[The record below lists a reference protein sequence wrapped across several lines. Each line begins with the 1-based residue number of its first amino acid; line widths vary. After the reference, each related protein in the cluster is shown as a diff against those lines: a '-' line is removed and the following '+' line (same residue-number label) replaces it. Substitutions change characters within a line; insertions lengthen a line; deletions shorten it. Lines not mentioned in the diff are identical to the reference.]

1 MAMEAESSRFSCL
14 PPDWIIAAR
23 EPWAS
28 WIRLRVPLSRGM
40 IREFNPDIPS
50 VDDCTFPKASQGEII
65 PISHMIL
72 VNALY

>member
-1 MAMEAESSRFSCL
+1 
-14 PPDWIIAAR
+14 
-23 EPWAS
+23 
-28 WIRLRVPLSRGM
+28 M